1 MAGFLARAASA
12 VIAAGAA
19 LAAQLAL
26 AQGFPS
32 KPIRI
37 VVPYPAGGT
46 TDLMARALQ
55 EPMQKTLGQPVIV
68 DNKAGAAGAIGAREV
83 ARSPADGYT
92 LLFSNNG
99 PSSTTPLLVKDAG
112 YDGYKDFTPVS
123 QVSSAPLFVVVNAA
137 VPASDLKSF
146 IDYGRAQPNAIEYA
160 TAGIGSL
167 GHLASELF
175 ARASG
180 VKMIHIPYKGQA
192 PTTNAVMTGE
202 VKLLITTSSAAMNS
216 FIKEGKLK
224 LLGVSTP
231 QPSPLAPGA
240 PTVNTVLPGYNVEI
254 WFGLLG
260 PAGMPAEVTAKLNDA
275 VQKALQLPELQARF
289 QNFGVIAKG
298 STPKAL
304 GDLIADEIPRWTQVV
319 REAAIKAE

>member
-1 MAGFLARAASA
+1 MDRFVRS
-12 VIAAGAA
+12 IAALGAA
-19 LAAQLAL
+19 LAAQLAS
-26 AQGFPS
+26 AQAFPT

-46 TDLMARALQ
+46 TDIMARALQ

-83 ARSPADGYT
+83 ARAPADGYT

-112 YDGYKDFTPVS
+112 YNGVKDFTPVS
-123 QVSSAPLFVVVNAA
+123 QVSSAPLFVVINAA
-137 VPASDLKSF
+137 VPASDLKGF
-146 IDYGRAQPNAIEYA
+146 IEYGRVQPNALEYA
-160 TAGIGSL
+160 SAGIGSL
-167 GHLASELF
+167 GHLASEMF
-175 ARASG
+175 ARSAG
-180 VKMIHIPYKGQA
+180 IRMIHIPYKGQA
-192 PTTNAVMTGE
+192 PTANAVMTGE
-202 VKLLITTSSAAMNS
+202 VKVLITTSSGAMNS

-240 PTVNTVLPGYNVEI
+240 PTVNSVLPGYNVEI

-260 PAGMPAEVTAKLNDA
+260 PAGMPSDVVAKLNDA
-275 VQKALQLPELQARF
+275 VTKALALPELQARF
-289 QNFGVIAKG
+289 QNFGVIAKA
-298 STPKAL
+298 STPKQL
-304 GDLIADEIPRWTQVV
+304 GDLIADEVPRWAQVV
-319 REAAIKAE
+319 RDAGIRAE

>member
-1 MAGFLARAASA
+1 MDRFVRSIVAL
-12 VIAAGAA
+12 GAA
-19 LAAQLAL
+19 LAAQLAG
-26 AQGFPS
+26 AQAFPS

-46 TDLMARALQ
+46 TDIMARALQ
-55 EPMQKTLGQPVIV
+55 EPMQKALGQPVIV

-83 ARSPADGYT
+83 ARAPADGYT

-112 YDGYKDFTPVS
+112 YDGVKDFSPVS
-123 QVSSAPLFVVVNAA
+123 QVSSAPLFVVINAA
-137 VPASDLKSF
+137 VPANDLKGF
-146 IDYGRAQPNAIEYA
+146 IDYGRAQAGGIEYA
-160 TAGIGSL
+160 SAGIGSL

-175 ARASG
+175 GRSAG
-180 VKMIHIPYKGQA
+180 LKLIHIPYKGQA
-192 PTTNAVMTGE
+192 PTANAVMTGE
-202 VKLLITTSSAAMNS
+202 VKLLITTSSGAMNS

-260 PAGMPAEVTAKLNDA
+260 PAAMPADVVAKLNDA
-275 VQKALQLPELQARF
+275 IVKALALPELQARF
-289 QNFGVIAKG
+289 QNFGVVAKG
-298 STPKAL
+298 STPRQL
-304 GDLIADEIPRWTQVV
+304 GDLIADEVPRWTQVV
-319 REAAIKAE
+319 RDAGIKAE